1 MDLKED
7 RRRFERAI
15 FSLEDEITGV
25 LSIPEQQ
32 GKSITVYVIN
42 LSAGG
47 MQFTLNSDV
56 DTKIEKG
63 DRLVL
68 MQIKA
73 PYNLGFLLNID
84 VEIMWVLNPPMLEH
98 VGVGCAF
105 LNIPESSKTQI
116 DEFVNSWNN

>member
-47 MQFTLNSDV
+47 MQFTLNSEV
-56 DTKIEKG
+56 DGKMEKG

-84 VEIMWVLNPPMLEH
+84 VEVMWVLNPPMLEH

-105 LNIPESSKTQI
+105 LNIPESSKKQI
-116 DEFVNSWNN
+116 EEFVDSWNN

>member
-1 MDLKED
+1 MDLKEE

-25 LSIPEQQ
+25 LSFPEQQ
-32 GKSITVYVIN
+32 SKSVTVYIIN

-56 DTKIEKG
+56 DPQIEKG

-68 MQIKA
+68 IQIKA

-84 VEIMWVLNPPMLEH
+84 VEIMWVLNPAMLEH

-105 LNIPESSKTQI
+105 LNIPESSREQI
-116 DEFVNSWNN
+116 DEFVESWNK